1 MGMWKIFVQRVFFI
15 GYVLLLQHGMMKKKR
30 KNSFLGKNEAG
41 ECLLPL
47 KWGNDYQ
54 LWCIAIL
61 VVCVSRS
68 IFWGEWI
75 ECTILQFFPPKRNKK
90 IYSRLVCRTIDS
102 NYDIIIV
109 FLSSGPL
116 FIWFGC
122 NGKTGNGEN
131 CFYKWGHLHICLSD
145 IFSMA
150 MNLFINYNCWWA
162 RGGVFRGYYK
172 AIFIRKLVFE

>member
-1 MGMWKIFVQRVFFI
+1 MPFFLFLFFVVFMCPEQARQDTSEEKKEKFFFCRSIVEKSMGMWKIFVQRVFFI

-30 KNSFLGKNEAG
+30 KNSFLGKNKAG

-47 KWGNDYQ
+47 KWGNDYKF
-54 LWCIAIL
+54 WCIAIL

-68 IFWGEWI
+68 IFGGEWI
-75 ECTILQFFPPKRNKK
+75 ECTILQFSPPKRNKK

-116 FIWFGC
+116 FYMVW
-122 NGKTGNGEN
+122 
-131 CFYKWGHLHICLSD
+131 L
-145 IFSMA
+145 
-150 MNLFINYNCWWA
+150 
-162 RGGVFRGYYK
+162 
-172 AIFIRKLVFE
+172 